1 MVSMALFIN
10 EKTKNARTQ
19 NNIDYSSI
27 HTALDAEKKNMKTQF
42 AIIQWRVCVCV
53 CESGFLC
60 IFHLHNVY
68 MQSCVLVSVD
78 CFFFNLY
85 FISLNFIL
93 FHFVGF
99 ISFKYYY
106 YHFWCKYA
114 LNRHIETF
122 PSYVKFIC
130 ILF

>member
-1 MVSMALFIN
+1 MKKQ
-10 EKTKNARTQ
+10 KTHVRKITLTTVQYIR
-19 NNIDYSSI
+19 
-27 HTALDAEKKNMKTQF
+27 HWMRRKKNMKTQF